1 MQDKMKCHICA
12 NYMQGIERCKYCSF
26 EFDDDLP
33 WTNDV
38 DFDILN
44 IDNDVEWDFLQ
55 IQYRLKSKGIDV
67 LQVLSWWDNNILVLI
82 GIRAYADKVAMAL
95 GVNRE
100 CIVEDLDIG
109 IMVIN
114 LFKEKVMRTCPN
126 WRDLFDD
133 D

>member
-1 MQDKMKCHICA
+1 MQDKMKCHICS
-12 NYMQGIERCKYCSF
+12 NYLQGIQRCKYCSF

-67 LQVLSWWDNNILVLI
+67 LQVLSWWDDNILVLI
-82 GIRAYADKVAMAL
+82 GIRAYADKVARAL

-100 CIVEDLDIG
+100 CIVEDLEVG